1 MKNKYTDT
9 FIAYYVLQNLFP
21 NTNDAPS
28 NFAPNC
34 VNKCFCIN
42 SIVTLIFGLR
52 AIPFQYQGKSKFFSM
67 ISIKNC

>member
-34 VNKCFCIN
+34 VNKCLEN
-42 SIVTLIFGLR
+42 R
-52 AIPFQYQGKSKFFSM
+52 HQ
-67 ISIKNC
+67 ISQVEVGR